1 MSGKNVIF
9 DDKKIKK
16 SKLYKNE
23 KLSKIDVIGD
33 DKILVS
39 KKNHMVQKSHL
50 NTSLRIMMMSLDYY
64 L

>member
-16 SKLYKNE
+16 KKLYKSE

-33 DKILVS
+33 DKIL
-39 KKNHMVQKSHL
+39 
-50 NTSLRIMMMSLDYY
+50 D
-64 L
+64 